1 MAKPKNINIDQYY
14 VFNYN
19 QKYRLENQDYYREYA
34 RNYNL
39 KHKDEIEEY
48 RRQYLKKKRYMEKNK
63 EPIIQ
68 YIEGPV
74 RLLFT

>member
-1 MAKPKNINIDQYY
+1 MTKPKNINFDAFY

-34 RNYNL
+34 RNYYL
-39 KHKDEIEEY
+39 KHKDEMDEY
-48 RRQYLKKKRYMEKNK
+48 RKQYIKNKTYMKKNK
-63 EPIIQ
+63 EPII
-68 YIEGPV
+68 EFNDGPV